1 MFIQILS
8 AIHNAGTLLFGIYCS
23 AFFLGVKSNKKNI
36 IPVPAVLC
44 SRFPVPHYFSIFRR
58 GTCPAILSFNCTF
71 TFNPVFIFLL
81 QVSSDFFLCFG
92 FLRISLLSAE

>member
-36 IPVPAVLC
+36 
-44 SRFPVPHYFSIFRR
+44 
-58 GTCPAILSFNCTF
+58 LSLFLLFCVQGSLYLINSAF
-71 TFNPVFIFLL
+71 FGEALALQSYPFIVHL

-92 FLRISLLSAE
+92 FLRISLLSVE

>member
-36 IPVPAVLC
+36 LSLFLLFCVQGSLYLIISAFFGEALALQSYPLIVHLPL
-44 SRFPVPHYFSIFRR
+44 
-58 GTCPAILSFNCTF
+58 ILFLS
-71 TFNPVFIFLL
+71 LL